1 MPSVQDWLPVNHLER
16 FVVDIVTRL
25 DLTPLRVKPYSRGD
39 NNAVYEMSDRFWR
52 LDMVG
57 QETATLTNA
66 DVIEQNG
73 TQTNTKKRI
82 FWQ

>member
-1 MPSVQDWLPVNHLER
+1 
-16 FVVDIVTRL
+16 
-25 DLTPLRVKPYSRGD
+25 
-39 NNAVYEMSDRFWR
+39 MSDRFWR